1 MFWLSSG
8 FSAQTAIEARMSVF
22 CTIQHDST
30 RREWRC
36 YWPRH
41 AAAELEMLPERDRE
55 AVRDAIIADTLHL
68 FAGANDDDD
77 DGLDVSMSATKLR
90 AAPAALEGPEA
101 LVWWANLQE
110 ADARKAHRLSP
121 WCRAARMFLSLPA
134 GGAPPESAFS
144 STSEMVTKK
153 RMRLGDDTLELMTVV
168 RDYV

>member
-1 MFWLSSG
+1 
-8 FSAQTAIEARMSVF
+8 
-22 CTIQHDST
+22 
-30 RREWRC
+30 
-36 YWPRH
+36 
-41 AAAELEMLPERDRE
+41 MLPERDRE

-77 DGLDVSMSATKLR
+77 DGLDVSMSASWPALCTKLR

-121 WCRAARMFLSLPA
+121 WCRAARTFLSLPA
-134 GGAPPESAFS
+134 GGAPSESAFS